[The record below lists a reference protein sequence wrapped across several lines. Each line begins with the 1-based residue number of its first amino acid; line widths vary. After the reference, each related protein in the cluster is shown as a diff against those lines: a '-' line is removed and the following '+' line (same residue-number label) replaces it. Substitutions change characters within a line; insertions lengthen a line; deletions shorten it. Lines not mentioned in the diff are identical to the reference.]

1 MTDKAEI
8 GRIGRSTPR
17 IIGVDSPAGRAEG
30 AESAEGRAQDGNGP
44 AESPDDRT
52 QDAFTRLHV
61 HRLRVK
67 ASAGDYDVVIG
78 SQLLAAAD
86 RFFEAVASADA
97 AVLIIFDEAL
107 ATAGYPETLRTALRR
122 RFSSVH
128 AVALPTG
135 EASKSLKQAERLYAE
150 CLAAGLDRKSVIVSL
165 GGGVAGDVAG
175 FVAATFMR
183 GIRFVQVPTTLLAHD
198 ASIGGKVAINLPQ
211 GKNLVGAFHPPRL
224 VLYDVETLRTLPPAE
239 RSSGLAEAIKHGII
253 RDPGLF
259 AFIAAHAEALLE
271 GDPSLTAELL
281 ARSCQVKA
289 DIVSLDERES
299 GLRAILNLGHT
310 VGHAV
315 EALAY
320 GAYTHGAAVAMG
332 MVCEARIAVRL
343 GLAQSELV
351 STIQQILARVGL
363 PNELPDSLKNAAA
376 IDALI
381 AHMRLDKKAI
391 ARSLPFVLPE
401 SLGSVRFIPAVSEQI
416 VMEALAD

>member
-259 AFIAAHAEALLE
+259 AFISAHAEALLE